1 MKTMIVTAAMMLL
14 MTTASVWASE
24 DSSSTYLPVVE
35 NQLAA
40 IKLQPSNII
49 EFRVVNVDHEKVT
62 FTIYAEKNNKIYQ
75 RTLRNDH
82 GIRFGCD
89 MKDFG
94 CGTYECVIEK
104 DGAEIARRTV
114 TLR

>member
-1 MKTMIVTAAMMLL
+1 MIVTAAMMLL

-24 DSSSTYLPVVE
+24 DSNATYRPVVE
-35 NQLAA
+35 NQLAL
-40 IKLQPSNII
+40 IKLQPSQII
-49 EFRVVNVDHEKVT
+49 EFRLVNADQGKVT
-62 FTIYAEKNNKIYQ
+62 FTIYADRNNKIYQ

-94 CGTYECVIEK
+94 PGSYECVIEQN
-104 DGAEIARRTV
+104 GTEIAHRTV
-114 TLR
+114 TLK

>member
-14 MTTASVWASE
+14 LTTASAWASE
-24 DSSSTYLPVVE
+24 DSSATFSPVAE
-35 NQLAA
+35 NQLAF

-49 EFRVVNVDHEKVT
+49 EFRVVNADHEKIT
-62 FTIYAEKNNKIYQ
+62 FTIYAEKNNKIYK

-89 MKDFG
+89 MRDFG
-94 CGTYECVIEK
+94 RGSYECVIEQN
-104 DGAEIARRTV
+104 GTEIARRTV
-114 TLR
+114 TLK